1 MLSRGNKD
9 EVSVPTA
16 PAGEAGASTRSHTR
30 AWSRLREAKRRLRCH
45 SGLEGGQVPDL
56 RSLCEPS
63 RHRGSHSMSACVCV
77 C

>member
-16 PAGEAGASTRSHTR
+16 PAGDAG

-56 RSLCEPS
+56 GSLCEPS